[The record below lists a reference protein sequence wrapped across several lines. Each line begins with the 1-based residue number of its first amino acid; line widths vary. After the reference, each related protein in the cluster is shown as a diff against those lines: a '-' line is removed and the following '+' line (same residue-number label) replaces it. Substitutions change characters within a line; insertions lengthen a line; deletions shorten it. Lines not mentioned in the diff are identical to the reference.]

1 MVLISFAF
9 VEEVLFLILLLPS
22 ERHGTDVNDKH
33 GSAPIFQMTLLWQLK
48 QKRHMCGQI
57 LKKTVSATTA
67 MTWAKFISVD
77 YKHFFRMFFC
87 PKCLSAGG
95 QIGAVLE
102 NEVTCNDKCED
113 ILLQILFLPSPDVS
127 DQF

>member
-1 MVLISFAF
+1 
-9 VEEVLFLILLLPS
+9 
-22 ERHGTDVNDKH
+22 
-33 GSAPIFQMTLLWQLK
+33 
-48 QKRHMCGQI
+48 
-57 LKKTVSATTA
+57 

-127 DQF
+127 DQFWHKFQNVLGEAGQFSHWIICFAIFYLMFKMMIKLETQSPFQMIASDG